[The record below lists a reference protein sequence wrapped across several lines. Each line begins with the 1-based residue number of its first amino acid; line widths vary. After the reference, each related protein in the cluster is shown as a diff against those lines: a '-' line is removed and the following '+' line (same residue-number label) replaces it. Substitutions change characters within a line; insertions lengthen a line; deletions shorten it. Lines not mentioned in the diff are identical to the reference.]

1 MLSRIAKS
9 SGCSS
14 INEAARFHHSRRRRG
29 SGVAARGACAA
40 GDAGGRVNAGSRDL
54 FAPRLGA
61 FAKGLGENGYAE
73 GRNVVIDYRWADGQ
87 FDRLPALPDT
97 AFRRS
102 TSCANLLR
110 PAA

>member
-1 MLSRIAKS
+1 MK
-9 SGCSS
+9 
-14 INEAARFHHSRRRRG
+14 RRDFITLVG
-29 SGVAARGACAA
+29 GVAAAWPLAVHAQQAMPVVGFL
-40 GDAGGRVNAGSRDL
+40 NAGSRDV